1 MLRRRPIRTKL
12 TAALVLLSAIV
23 CLLAFSGFW
32 GLYRYRRL
40 AGAVGQRASEI
51 PLAGELHRLAQS
63 LRDTHHRIVDLERD
77 EGMIDS
83 RLLEQSRREDE
94 QHLFRDTLVAL
105 QRTLQRYRRTIAARD
120 GESELLV
127 DTARR
132 RRSFKAIGQACDAVA
147 ILDHKP
153 QHPLVR
159 RQRLF
164 EEIDR
169 LVAETRAHSE
179 SINQAMAA
187 VSADVKG
194 QYRTWIAVAWVCF
207 ALAILMVGVL
217 IWSFWTLVVQ
227 PFRTLLDGSRLVAGG
242 EFGHRIDLGTGDE
255 LSELAEAMNEMSSR
269 FQQAYSHSDSLRRN
283 LQRQVR
289 DRTRELIRNEQLAS
303 VGFLAAGVAHE
314 INNPLTTIAWGAE
327 SLESQVADLA
337 DGRSDGDS
345 DGDARRRVD
354 DAFLESLQAILGQI
368 QSEAFRCKGITERL
382 LDFSRMSEVR
392 RESTDMAKLVED
404 VVGLVGR
411 VGEFRCKTIRTHCDA
426 PVIAAVSAHQI
437 RQVVLNLVTNALE
450 SVDSDGAVDIHVVGD
465 ETYARITIEDNG
477 CGMSDEVMT
486 HLFEPFYTR
495 RRDGTGTGLG
505 LSITARIVSQ
515 HGGSLTPYSEG
526 EGRGSRF
533 ELVLPREAECDD
545 NPSLCD
551 SPLEWN
557 HEPYQAA

>member
-1 MLRRRPIRTKL
+1 MLRRRPIRIKL
-12 TAALVLLSAIV
+12 AAAMGLLSAIV

-40 AGAVGQRASEI
+40 AKAVGQRASEI
-51 PLAGELHRLAQS
+51 PLAGELHRLAQT
-63 LRDTHHRIVDLERD
+63 LRDSHYRIVDLERH

-94 QHLFRDTLVAL
+94 KRLFRDTLVAL
-105 QRTLQRYRRTIAARD
+105 QRTLQKYQRTIAARQ

-132 RRSFKAIGQACDAVA
+132 KRSLSAIGDTCDAVA
-147 ILDHKP
+147 LLDQKP
-153 QHPLVR
+153 LHPVIR
-159 RQRLF
+159 RQQLF
-164 EEIDR
+164 EELDS
-169 LVAETRAHSE
+169 LVAETRDHAE
-179 SINQAMAA
+179 SINEAMAA
-187 VSADVKG
+187 VSIDVKG

-207 ALAILMVGVL
+207 ALAITMVGVL
-217 IWSFWTLVVQ
+217 LWSFWTLVVQ

-255 LSELAEAMNEMSSR
+255 LSELAEALNAMSNR

-283 LQRQVR
+283 LQQQVR

-327 SLESQVADLA
+327 SLESQVSELLGLEPEQRHFDEELVETLQSILA
-337 DGRSDGDS
+337 
-345 DGDARRRVD
+345 
-354 DAFLESLQAILGQI
+354 QI

-392 RESTDMAKLVED
+392 REPTDMAKLVED
-404 VVGLVGR
+404 VVGLVSR
-411 VGEFRCKTIRTHCDA
+411 VGEFRCKTIRTHCDG
-426 PVIAAVSAHQI
+426 PVTAAVSAHQI

-450 SVDSDGAVDIHVVGD
+450 SVDSDGAVDIHISRD
-465 ETYARITIEDNG
+465 ETNARIVVEDNG
-477 CGMSDEVMT
+477 CGMSEEVMT

-505 LSITARIVSQ
+505 LSITCRIVSQ
-515 HGGSLTPYSEG
+515 HGGSLAPYSEG

-533 ELVLPREAECDD
+533 ELLLPLQAECDD
-545 NPSLCD
+545 NAALCP